1 MGSTRKERARND
13 SSRAEIA
20 VVGGGVIGLAVAN
33 ELLDRGYAVTLVDE
47 AREGVASNAA
57 AGMLA
62 PFAEDDVG
70 ADALVPL
77 MNASLEMY
85 PGWVERIASADEVDL
100 TSTGSLFVAR
110 DRDRLATLRHE
121 ARRRTEANADWL
133 DRDALFELEPHLSP
147 RALGGFRVARERAI
161 DPRRLRA
168 ALARRF
174 DALGGRRGDAGA
186 GLVVRCCGAWTDP
199 WVRPVRGQAL
209 LLSGAPLV
217 QHVIRTPDVYLV
229 PRRDGRLYVGAT
241 SDERGFDATA
251 SAGDTLELLREAF
264 LVVPGIAE
272 LAIEAIVVGFRPA
285 TRDHLPVIG
294 YVAPDT
300 IVATGHY
307 RNGVLL
313 APITARLV
321 ADLIDGDAVPALAP
335 FDPARFKP
343 NGGPA

>member
-1 MGSTRKERARND
+1 MTGHVT
-13 SSRAEIA
+13 I
-20 VVGGGVIGLAVAN
+20 VGDGLIGYAVAN
-33 ELLDRGYAVTLVDE
+33 ELLDRGLGVALVAESRD
-47 AREGVASNAA
+47 GVASNAA

-62 PFAEDDVG
+62 PFAEDEVG

-77 MNASLEMY
+77 MEASLDMY
-85 PGWVERIASADEVDL
+85 PAWVDRFASAEEVDL
-100 TSTGSLFVAR
+100 SSAGSLFVAR

-121 ARRRTEANADWL
+121 ARRRGTVEWL

-147 RALGGFRVARERAI
+147 RALGGFVVERERAV

-174 DALGGRRGDAGA
+174 EALGGSRGVEAR
-186 GLVVRCCGAWTDP
+186 GLVVRCTGAWTDP

-209 LLSGAPLV
+209 LLSGAPLLE
-217 QHVIRTPDVYLV
+217 HVVRTPDVYLV

-241 SDERGFDATA
+241 SDERGFDATPT
-251 SAGDTLELLREAF
+251 AGDTLELLREAF

-272 LAIEAIVVGFRPA
+272 LAIDEIVVGLRPA
-285 TRDHLPVIG
+285 TRDHFPVIG
-294 YVAPDT
+294 YVAPDV

-321 ADLIDGDAVPALAP
+321 ADLIEHGEAPGLAP
-335 FDPARFKP
+335 FDPARFEP
-343 NGGPA
+343 